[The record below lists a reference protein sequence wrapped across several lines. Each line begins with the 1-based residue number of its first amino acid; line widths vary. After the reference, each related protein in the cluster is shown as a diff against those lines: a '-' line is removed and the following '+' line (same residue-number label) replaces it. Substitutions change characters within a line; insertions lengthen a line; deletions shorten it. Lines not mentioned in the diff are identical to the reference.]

1 MSIHSCVASAVTKKL
16 SERAQKP
23 TSSTGRRPNLSESAP
38 STGDETKLAM
48 LNENATAPY
57 HQACSVCD
65 EVKLPTSAG
74 STGTMRPID
83 TMSNSTVIM
92 MKGIADC
99 RATLAGE
106 AVSLTRPLP

>member
-16 SERAQKP
+16 SESAQKP
-23 TSSTGRRPNLSESAP
+23 TSSTGRRPYLSEIAH
-38 STGDETKLAM
+38 STGEEMKLAM
-48 LNENATAPY
+48 LNEKATAPY

-83 TMSNSTVIM
+83 TMSISTVIM
-92 MKGIADC
+92 MKGIAAWRS
-99 RATLAGE
+99 RA
-106 AVSLTRPLP
+106 AVPGVAVV